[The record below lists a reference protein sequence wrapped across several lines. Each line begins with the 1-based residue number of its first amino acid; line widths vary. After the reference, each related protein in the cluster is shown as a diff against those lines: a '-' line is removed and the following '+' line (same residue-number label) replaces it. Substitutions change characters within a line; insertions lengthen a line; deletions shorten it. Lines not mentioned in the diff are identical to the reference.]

1 MARDCN
7 EPFPITWYLRPEQL
21 EELAPDKESTAKVE
35 ELVRE
40 GVARLQ
46 AATQGQAII
55 TAAQVM

>member
-1 MARDCN
+1 MARNCN
-7 EPFPITWYLRPEQL
+7 APFPITWYLQPAEL
-21 EELAPDKESTAKVE
+21 EKLAPDKESIAKVE

-40 GVARLQ
+40 GVASLQ